1 MFLIFIINDDDGISA
16 MAAPLDLDQLATFIA
31 ISDAG
36 SFTRAA
42 EEVHRTQSAVS
53 MQMRRLE
60 ERVGKPLFEKDG
72 RTNRLTEDGERLLDY
87 ARRLLRLNRETLA
100 AFDDASL
107 EGHIRIG
114 TPDDYAERF
123 LPEIMARFSRSNP
136 RVELSIMCEPT
147 HNLIEHVRRGNLD
160 LALVTHDDEK
170 SLSEVVRREPLLWV
184 GSVNHCAHEQ
194 PVLPIA
200 FGRPTCVWRRMACDT
215 LGDMNRDYRV
225 LFTSHSAMVISAAVL
240 SGLAV
245 SVLPE
250 CALRPGMRILGE
262 TDGFRPLPDC
272 RIGIMRGHS
281 SKPEIVDALARHIS
295 ESLDNISVPAIV
307 DDAGG
312 FDFAGVAY
320 GRGKRLRPSH
330 ALPGW

>member
-1 MFLIFIINDDDGISA
+1 MP
-16 MAAPLDLDQLATFIA
+16 AAPLDLDQLQTFISIA
-31 ISDAG
+31 DFG

-72 RTNRLTEDGERLLDY
+72 RTNRLTEDGERLLAY
-87 ARRLLRLNRETLA
+87 ARRLIRLNRETLA

-114 TPDDYAERF
+114 TPDDYADRF
-123 LPEIMARFSRSNP
+123 LPEIMARFLRSNP
-136 RVELSIMCEPT
+136 RVELSVVCEPT
-147 HNLIEHVRRGNLD
+147 ANLVEQIKRGQLD
-160 LALVTHDDEK
+160 IALITHDDARG
-170 SLSEVVRREPLLWV
+170 SEVVRREPLLWV
-184 GSVNHCAHEQ
+184 SSMNHEVHQEET
-194 PVLPIA
+194 LPLA
-200 FGRPTCVWRRMACDT
+200 LGRPSCLWRRTACDV
-215 LGDMNRDYRV
+215 LDQMNRDYRII
-225 LFTSHSAMVISAAVL
+225 FTSWSATVIMAAVL

-262 TDGFRPLPDC
+262 SDGFGALPDC
-272 RIGIMRGHS
+272 RIGILRGHS
-281 SKPEIVDALARHIS
+281 SQPQIVDALARHIS
-295 ESLDNISVPAIV
+295 ESLDNISVVPPATE
-307 DDAGG
+307 DTGAH

-320 GRGKRLRPSH
+320 GRGKRLRPSQM
-330 ALPGW
+330 LPGW